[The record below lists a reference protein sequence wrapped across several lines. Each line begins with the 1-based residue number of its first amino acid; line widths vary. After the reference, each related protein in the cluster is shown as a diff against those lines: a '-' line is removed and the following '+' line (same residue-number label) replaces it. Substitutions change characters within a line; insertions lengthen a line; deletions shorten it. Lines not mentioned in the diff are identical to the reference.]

1 VGADLGRTQ
10 AFPDVGPAFRGS
22 AGLSLLAEF
31 YARAARIDFDLSQVV
46 VARTSSLSAA
56 GTRRI
61 SLSVTVRL

>member
-1 VGADLGRTQ
+1 
-10 AFPDVGPAFRGS
+10 VGPAFRGS

-31 YARAARIDFDLSQVV
+31 YARAARLDFDLSQVV